1 MIRRL
6 LRDRPLRDAVKRAHY
21 RATVPDPT
29 WTPEEAFDAW
39 LRERENVDRMTAAF
53 HGAQD
58 KLRTARRACDH
69 WKARAEHLASE
80 KAEADMR
87 ASVFRA
93 NKKYWLAAYFKQ
105 VDHTYLLLWL
115 HAESQWKLRAGI
127 PQDIG
132 FMADTIN
139 GGPAGV
145 TVGKRRMF
153 PSDLQVAPNLG
164 VERDFPCCEGGDHQ
178 PVIKTWTPRQWTK
191 RDPEPDRGEF
201 IADVYGRQWVRD
213 GHGWVRWADTHRIW
227 KQWDE
232 MAFPVVEV
240 LPPSEREGDKQ

>member
-80 KAEADMR
+80 KSEADMR
-87 ASVFRA
+87 YADTR
-93 NKKYWLAAYFKQ
+93 
-105 VDHTYLLLWL
+105 YLLEGMARKLVATRKNHREASTRIVEEL
-115 HAESQWKLRAGI
+115 AEYGWMRGIIGGTVPLR
-127 PQDIG
+127 
-132 FMADTIN
+132 
-139 GGPAGV
+139 PA
-145 TVGKRRMF
+145 
-153 PSDLQVAPNLG
+153 
-164 VERDFPCCEGGDHQ
+164 
-178 PVIKTWTPRQWTK
+178 
-191 RDPEPDRGEF
+191 
-201 IADVYGRQWVRD
+201 
-213 GHGWVRWADTHRIW
+213 
-227 KQWDE
+227 
-232 MAFPVVEV
+232 
-240 LPPSEREGDKQ
+240 PSEREGGKQ